1 MKNVRDVE
9 QQALEEVFAL
19 SKRRLKFSKTGMGK
33 YISHLDLLRA
43 FTRAI
48 SRAQLPVRYTQGFNP
63 HQIITFSL
71 PLPIG
76 VTSETEF
83 VDIDFDE
90 TVDNPE
96 IMERLNENLP
106 PDIRVISVGG
116 LIHSAT
122 DICLADYDIFVKAPK
137 EIEKNTVESFFD
149 KENIP
154 VMKKTKKGDK
164 EVNLVDYINRIEIVE
179 CKTSEMRI
187 KVTLSAG
194 GAMNIKPEIMMSALE
209 REIGYEFD
217 EVYIH
222 RTKIY
227 VNQNGKIREME

>member
-1 MKNVRDVE
+1 M
-9 QQALEEVFAL
+9 

-48 SRAQLPVRYTQGFNP
+48 TRAELPVRYTQGFNP

-71 PLPIG
+71 PLPVG

-83 VDIDFDE
+83 VDIDFED
-90 TVDNPE
+90 TVGNDE
-96 IMERLNENLP
+96 IMARLNENLP
-106 PDIRVISVGG
+106 PDIRILGTG
-116 LIHSAT
+116 AIIHSAT
-122 DICLADYDIFVKAPK
+122 DIAMAEYEIIIKAPF
-137 EIEKNTVESFFD
+137 EIEKDAVLKFFE
-149 KENIP
+149 KEEIP

-164 EVNLVDYINRIEIVE
+164 EVNLKEYI
-179 CKTSEMRI
+179 KSARI
-187 KVTLSAG
+187 KSVSGGDIEMTVKLSAG
-194 GAMNIKPEIMMSALE
+194 GSMNIKPDIMIGALE
-209 REIGYEFD
+209 RELNKGEFD

-227 VNQNGKIREME
+227 VDEKGELKEMK

>member
-1 MKNVRDVE
+1 
-9 QQALEEVFAL
+9 
-19 SKRRLKFSKTGMGK
+19 MGK

>member
-1 MKNVRDVE
+1 M
-9 QQALEEVFAL
+9 

-48 SRAQLPVRYTQGFNP
+48 TRAELPVRYTQGFNP

-83 VDIDFDE
+83 VDIDFE
-90 TVDNPE
+90 EHAKNEE
-96 IMERLNENLP
+96 IMAKLNENLP
-106 PDIRVISVGG
+106 PDIRILGVGE

-122 DICLADYDIFVKAPK
+122 DITLASYEIVLKAPMD
-137 EIEKNTVESFFD
+137 FD
-149 KENIP
+149 KEKVEDFFKKTDIP

-164 EVNLVDYINRIEIVE
+164 EVNLVEYINSVKFDKISEREIKMTV
-179 CKTSEMRI
+179 
-187 KVTLSAG
+187 VLSAG
-194 GAMNIKPEIMMSALE
+194 GAMNIKPDIMISALE
-209 REIGYEFD
+209 KELEIGEFD

-222 RTKIY
+222 RTKIF
-227 VNQNGKIREME
+227 VNEKGEIKEMR

>member
-1 MKNVRDVE
+1 M
-9 QQALEEVFAL
+9 

-48 SRAQLPVRYTQGFNP
+48 TRAELPVRYTQGFNP

-71 PLPIG
+71 PLPVG

-83 VDIDFDE
+83 VDIDFED
-90 TVDNPE
+90 TIGNAE
-96 IMERLNENLP
+96 IMSRLNENLP
-106 PDIRVISVGG
+106 PDIRILGAG
-116 LIHSAT
+116 ELIYSAT
-122 DICLADYDIFVKAPK
+122 DIASAKYEIEVKAPF
-137 EIEKNTVESFFD
+137 EIEKDKVLKFFE
-149 KENIP
+149 KEEIP

-164 EVNLVDYINRIEIVE
+164 EVNLAEYIKSADV
-179 CKTSEMRI
+179 KTAKGSELTMTVI
-187 KVTLSAG
+187 LSAG
-194 GAMNIKPEIMMSALE
+194 GSMNIKPDIMIAALE
-209 REIGYEFD
+209 KELNCGEFD

-227 VNQNGKIREME
+227 VDEKGEIKEMQ

>member
-1 MKNVRDVE
+1 MKSVQVAE
-9 QQALEEVFAL
+9 LQALEEVFAL

-48 SRAQLPVRYTQGFNP
+48 TRAELPVRYTQGFNP

-83 VDIDFDE
+83 VDIDFEDSA
-90 TVDNPE
+90 NNSQ
-96 IMERLNENLP
+96 IMEKLNENLP
-106 PDIRVISVGG
+106 PDIRIISVGA
-116 LIHSAT
+116 LLHSAS
-122 DICLADYDIFVKAPK
+122 DICLADYEITLKAP
-137 EIEKNTVESFFD
+137 
-149 KENIP
+149 ENIDASIVTGFFSKDNVS

-164 EVNLVDYINRIEIVE
+164 EVNLMDYINNVGTLDFAQNEVKMMI
-179 CKTSEMRI
+179 
-187 KVTLSAG
+187 TLSAG
-194 GAMNIKPEIMMSALE
+194 GAMNIKPDIMISALE
-209 REIGYEFD
+209 RELGYEFD

-227 VNQNGKIREME
+227 VNENDKICEME

>member
-1 MKNVRDVE
+1 M
-9 QQALEEVFAL
+9 EEVFAL

-48 SRAQLPVRYTQGFNP
+48 TRAELPVRYTQGFNP

-83 VDIDFDE
+83 VDIDFEDIA
-90 TVDNPE
+90 DNSV
-96 IMERLNENLP
+96 IMGKLNENLP
-106 PDIRVISVGG
+106 PDIRILSVGE
-116 LIHSAT
+116 LLHSAN
-122 DICLADYDIFVKAPK
+122 DICLADYEINLKAP
-137 EIEKNTVESFFD
+137 ENVDASSVTGFFG
-149 KENIP
+149 KENVS

-164 EVNLVDYINRIEIVE
+164 EVNLMEYIHKAEILNCIQNE
-179 CKTSEMRI
+179 LNM

-194 GAMNIKPEIMMSALE
+194 GSMNIKPDIMISALE
-209 REIGYEFD
+209 NELGYEFD
-217 EVYIH
+217 EVYVH

-227 VNQNGKIREME
+227 VNQNGEVCEMK

>member
-1 MKNVRDVE
+1 
-9 QQALEEVFAL
+9 
-19 SKRRLKFSKTGMGK
+19 MGK

-48 SRAQLPVRYTQGFNP
+48 TRAELPVRYTQGFNP

-90 TVDNPE
+90 SANNDE
-96 IMERLNENLP
+96 IMSKLNENLP
-106 PDIRVISVGG
+106 PDIRILGVGE
-116 LIHSAT
+116 LVHSAT
-122 DICLADYDIFVKAPK
+122 DIALASYDIILKSPMD
-137 EIEKNTVESFFD
+137 ID
-149 KENIP
+149 KEKAEGFFKKTDIP

-164 EVNLVDYINRIEIVE
+164 EVNLSEYINSVEFKEIGNKE
-179 CKTSEMRI
+179 I
-187 KVTLSAG
+187 KMTVVLSAG
-194 GAMNIKPEIMMSALE
+194 GSMNIKPDIMISALE
-209 REIGYEFD
+209 KELEIGEFD

-222 RTKIY
+222 RKKIFI
-227 VNQNGKIREME
+227 NEKGKIKEMR

>member
-1 MKNVRDVE
+1 M
-9 QQALEEVFAL
+9 

-48 SRAQLPVRYTQGFNP
+48 TRANLPVRYTQGFNP

-83 VDIDFDE
+83 CDIDFE
-90 TVDNPE
+90 ERVSNQE
-96 IMERLNENLP
+96 IMKGLNETLP
-106 PDIRVISVGG
+106 PDIRIISVGE
-116 LIHSAT
+116 LHCKASNIV
-122 DICLADYDIFVKAPK
+122 LADYEILLSAPCK
-137 EIEKNTVESFFD
+137 TDVSAVQAFFG

-154 VMKKTKKGDK
+154 VVKKTKKG
-164 EVNLVDYINRIEIVE
+164 ETTVNLAEYINRIENLKCFEKKISFTA
-179 CKTSEMRI
+179 K
-187 KVTLSAG
+187 LSAG
-194 GAMNIKPEIMMSALE
+194 GTMSIKPEILVSALE
-209 REIGYEFD
+209 KELCVEFD
-217 EVYIH
+217 EVHIH

-227 VNQNGKIREME
+227 VDENGIKEMK

>member
-1 MKNVRDVE
+1 M
-9 QQALEEVFAL
+9 

-48 SRAQLPVRYTQGFNP
+48 TRAELPVRYTQGFNP

-83 VDIDFDE
+83 VDIDFE
-90 TVDNPE
+90 EQAKNEE
-96 IMERLNENLP
+96 IMARLNENLP
-106 PDIRVISVGG
+106 PDIRILGVGE

-122 DICLADYDIFVKAPK
+122 DIALASYEIVLKSPMDIDR
-137 EIEKNTVESFFD
+137 EKTENFFKKTD
-149 KENIP
+149 IP
-154 VMKKTKKGDK
+154 VIKKTKKGDK
-164 EVNLVDYINRIEIVE
+164 EVNLIEYINSVEFKELSDREIKMTV
-179 CKTSEMRI
+179 
-187 KVTLSAG
+187 VLSAG
-194 GAMNIKPEIMMSALE
+194 GAMNIKPDIMISALE
-209 REIGYEFD
+209 KELEIGEFD

-222 RTKIY
+222 RTKIF
-227 VNQNGKIREME
+227 VNEKGKVKEMR

>member
-1 MKNVRDVE
+1 VKNVRDVE

>member
-1 MKNVRDVE
+1 M
-9 QQALEEVFAL
+9 

-48 SRAQLPVRYTQGFNP
+48 TRAELPVRYTQGFNP

-83 VDIDFDE
+83 VDIDFEE
-90 TVDNPE
+90 TAENSV
-96 IMERLNENLP
+96 IMEKLNENLP
-106 PDIRVISVGG
+106 PDIRILGVGE

-122 DICLADYDIFVKAPK
+122 DIVLASYEIVLKSPMDIDR
-137 EIEKNTVESFFD
+137 EKTENFF
-149 KENIP
+149 KKTEIP

-164 EVNLVDYINRIEIVE
+164 EVNLAEYINSVEFGEITDRE
-179 CKTSEMRI
+179 I
-187 KVTLSAG
+187 KMTVVLSAG
-194 GAMNIKPEIMMSALE
+194 GAMNIKPDIMISALE
-209 REIGYEFD
+209 KELEIGEFD

-222 RTKIY
+222 RTKIF
-227 VNQNGKIREME
+227 VREKGEIKEMR

>member
-1 MKNVRDVE
+1 M
-9 QQALEEVFAL
+9 

-48 SRAQLPVRYTQGFNP
+48 TRAELPVRYTQGFNP

-83 VDIDFDE
+83 VDIDFEDLA
-90 TVDNPE
+90 DNNE
-96 IMERLNENLP
+96 IMRKLNENLP
-106 PDIRVISVGG
+106 PDIRIISAGA

-122 DICLADYDIFVKAPK
+122 DICLADYEICVKAPK
-137 EIEKNTVESFFD
+137 TIDGNIVDEFFK

-154 VMKKTKKGDK
+154 VTKKTKKGDK
-164 EVNLVDYINRIEIVE
+164 EVNLVEYMNKVEIPNCDDTE
-179 CKTSEMRI
+179 LNLN
-187 KVTLSAG
+187 VTLSAG
-194 GAMNIKPEIMMSALE
+194 GAMNIKPDIMMSALE
-209 REIGYEFD
+209 NELGFEFD

-227 VNQNGKIREME
+227 VNEKNQIKEME

>member
-1 MKNVRDVE
+1 MKSVQGAE
-9 QQALEEVFAL
+9 PQALEEVFAL

-48 SRAQLPVRYTQGFNP
+48 TRAELPVRYTQGFNP

-83 VDIDFDE
+83 VDIDFED
-90 TVDNPE
+90 TADNSL

-106 PDIRVISVGG
+106 PDIRIISVGE
-116 LIHSAT
+116 LLYSAN
-122 DICLADYDIFVKAPK
+122 DICLADYEINLKAPEAVDADIVTGFFGK
-137 EIEKNTVESFFD
+137 ESVS
-149 KENIP
+149 

-164 EVNLVDYINRIEIVE
+164 EVNLMEYINNVGNLDVALNEVNMKI
-179 CKTSEMRI
+179 
-187 KVTLSAG
+187 TLSAG
-194 GAMNIKPEIMMSALE
+194 GAMNIKPDIMISALE
-209 REIGYEFD
+209 KELGYEFD

-227 VNQNGKIREME
+227 VKENDKIFEMK